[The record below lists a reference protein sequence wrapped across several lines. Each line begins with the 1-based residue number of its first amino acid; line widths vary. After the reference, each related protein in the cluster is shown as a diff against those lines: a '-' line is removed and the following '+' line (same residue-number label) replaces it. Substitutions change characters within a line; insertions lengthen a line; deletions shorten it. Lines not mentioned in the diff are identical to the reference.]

1 MGKDVENPSYK
12 SLYVNETRRV
22 FGIGTAVHSAPSSSS
37 SSFKKVAIQAVRKKV
52 GYRIHVRAD
61 ANRNWT
67 YKEAIQFGSSV
78 KDLRSAVFRGI
89 HSAKLEPVQNEGDII
104 GFCKESGSLVALD
117 ETIDSTREHPLDKL
131 VKYTHPGIVATVIK
145 PSVVGGFG
153 NTAIIAQW
161 AQQHQKNGCC

>member
-67 YKEAIQFGSSV
+67 YKEAIQFGSS
-78 KDLRSAVFRGI
+78 
-89 HSAKLEPVQNEGDII
+89 EPVQNEGDII

-131 VKYTHPGIVATVIK
+131 VKYTHPGIVATVSVIK